1 MPSANSKQKTLQTPR
16 NHHSLLPHRPL
27 SPLTHSPEHTFS
39 PIFISLSI
47 PPPPMTLVCCTFGL
61 VCPCGCAQH
70 CTSSPP
76 PLCLCCACFFGFVFA
91 SVRCTPK
98 NENEQWFVVLCRF
111 GIHNRVKQNNSK
123 GTNSYERERDQLIT
137 ACWRGNKGNGL
148 RWRTPKQI
156 R

>member
-1 MPSANSKQKTLQTPR
+1 MKRMSCVPSANSKQKTLQTPR

-61 VCPCGCAQH
+61 VCPCACAALVFSTLLLPQ
-70 CTSSPP
+70 CVAQPKNCMKTSSG
-76 PLCLCCACFFGFVFA
+76 LLYYVALAFTIESSRTTARGQIV
-91 SVRCTPK
+91 
-98 NENEQWFVVLCRF
+98 
-111 GIHNRVKQNNSK
+111 
-123 GTNSYERERDQLIT
+123 ERGQLIT

-148 RWRTPKQI
+148 RWRTPI
-156 R
+156 EVR